1 MKAIQF
7 ILLTVNGMH
16 QAMLNDVK
24 TLTTAQLAWKPA
36 SGANPI
42 GFLYWHTARVED
54 NAVSAWQ
61 KKTPVWEE
69 DKWYEKFGL
78 DAKVYGGGFKEP
90 DVDNVARIPLDIVT
104 AYVEKVFR
112 NTSIYIQSL
121 DEDKLDFAPNPERPN
136 ITIGLMLGNYII
148 GHGWW
153 HLGEIRYIKGMQGM
167 SAGR

>member
-7 ILLTVNGMH
+7 IQLTVNGMH
-16 QAMLNDVK
+16 QAMVNDVK
-24 TLTTAQLAWKPA
+24 VLTPEQLAWKPA
-36 SGANPI
+36 SNANPV
-42 GFLYWHTARVED
+42 GFLFWHTARVED
-54 NAVSAWQ
+54 MAVSGWQ
-61 KKTPVWEE
+61 KKTPIWEE
-69 DKWYEKFGL
+69 DKWYEKLGL
-78 DAKVYGGGFKEP
+78 DAKVYGGGFQEP
-90 DVDNVARIPLDIVT
+90 DVDKVARLPLDIVT

-112 NTSIYIQSL
+112 NTGIYIQSL

-167 SAGR
+167 TAGR

>member
-16 QAMLNDVK
+16 QAMVNDVK
-24 TLTTAQLAWKPA
+24 TLTPVQLVWKPA
-36 SGANPI
+36 PGANPI
-42 GFLYWHTARVED
+42 GFLFWHTARVED
-54 NAVSAWQ
+54 MAVSGWQ

-69 DKWYEKFGL
+69 DKWYEKLSL
-78 DAKVYGGGFKEP
+78 DAKVYGGGFQEP
-90 DVDNVARIPLDIVT
+90 DVDKVARLPADIIT

-112 NTSIYIQSL
+112 NTGIYIQSL
-121 DEDKLDFAPNPERPN
+121 DEDKLDFAPNQERPN
-136 ITIGLMLGNYII
+136 VTIGLMLGNYII

-167 SAGR
+167 TAGR